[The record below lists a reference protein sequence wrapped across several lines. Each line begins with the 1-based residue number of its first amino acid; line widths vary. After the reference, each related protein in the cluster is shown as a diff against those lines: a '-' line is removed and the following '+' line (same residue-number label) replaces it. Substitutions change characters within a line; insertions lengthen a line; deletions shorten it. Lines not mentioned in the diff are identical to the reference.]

1 MTSRQQPNNNNQI
14 TLYYIKQIKTEIAKL
29 MLGHEIKK
37 YYVDIFYWLSN
48 LLYICAF
55 KKKHAHI
62 YPQNYGIKKNARNF
76 WKLENTVSNKV

>member
-1 MTSRQQPNNNNQI
+1 MTNRQQYNNQI

-76 WKLENTVSNKV
+76 WKLENTVSTKV